1 MLQKNIAIA
10 TINKS
15 AYSETFI
22 KAQIEILPAKLV
34 LYGGWLPVFYGD
46 NIIINNYLK

>member
-1 MLQKNIAIA
+1 MDIIKNIAIA

-22 KAQIEILPAKLV
+22 KAQIDLLPAKLV
-34 LYGGWLPVFYGD
+34 LHGNWLPIYYGD
-46 NIIINNYLK
+46 FIAINNK